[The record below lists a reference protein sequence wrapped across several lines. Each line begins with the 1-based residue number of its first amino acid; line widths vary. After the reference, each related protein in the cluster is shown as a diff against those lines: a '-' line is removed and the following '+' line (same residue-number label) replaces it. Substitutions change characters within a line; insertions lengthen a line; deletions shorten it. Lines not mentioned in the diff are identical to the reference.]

1 MAARPARAEDAGPE
15 AADGDDAAAAHD
27 DAADA
32 EGRNETDMILDMVQQ
47 ARGID
52 QGKGEI
58 ARLQE
63 ERRLLAGQ
71 KRQLTKALRNESRK
85 RTRLIQRS
93 SKLTV
98 PDLVQS
104 LYIRQA
110 RAQEREH
117 RAQERAAERQAAQ
130 ERAAVVNEVVM

>member
-1 MAARPARAEDAGPE
+1 
-15 AADGDDAAAAHD
+15 
-27 DAADA
+27 
-32 EGRNETDMILDMVQQ
+32 MILDMVQQ

-52 QGKGEI
+52 TGKGEI

-63 ERRLLAGQ
+63 ERRVLAGQ
-71 KRQLTKALRNESRK
+71 KRQLTKALRNETRK

-110 RAQEREH
+110 RAQEREQ
-117 RAQERAAERQAAQ
+117 RAQERAVGRQAAQ
-130 ERAAVVNEVVM
+130 DRVAEANEIVM

>member
-1 MAARPARAEDAGPE
+1 MAARPAHLEDAAPE
-15 AADGDDAAAAHD
+15 GAGGDGAAAAHD
-27 DAADA
+27 DAPDPEA
-32 EGRNETDMILDMVQQ
+32 RNETDMILDMVQQ

-63 ERRLLAGQ
+63 QRRVLAVQKRLLTHQ
-71 KRQLTKALRNESRK
+71 LRNETRK

-93 SKLTV
+93 SKLSV

-110 RAQEREH
+110 RAQEREQ
-117 RAQERAAERQAAQ
+117 RAQDRAHERHAAEQRAAGDH
-130 ERAAVVNEVVM
+130 EVVR

>member
-15 AADGDDAAAAHD
+15 AADGDDPAAAHD

-71 KRQLTKALRNESRK
+71 KRQLTKALRN
-85 RTRLIQRS
+85 
-93 SKLTV
+93 
-98 PDLVQS
+98 
-104 LYIRQA
+104 
-110 RAQEREH
+110 
-117 RAQERAAERQAAQ
+117 
-130 ERAAVVNEVVM
+130 

>member
-1 MAARPARAEDAGPE
+1 
-15 AADGDDAAAAHD
+15 
-27 DAADA
+27 
-32 EGRNETDMILDMVQQ
+32 
-47 ARGID
+47 
-52 QGKGEI
+52 
-58 ARLQE
+58 
-63 ERRLLAGQ
+63 LAGQ
-71 KRQLTKALRNESRK
+71 KRQLTKALRNETRK

-130 ERAAVVNEVVM
+130 ERVAGAHEVVR

>member
-15 AADGDDAAAAHD
+15 AAGGDDAAAAHD

-32 EGRNETDMILDMVQQ
+32 QARNETDMILDMVQQ

-71 KRQLTKALRNESRK
+71 KRQLTKALR
-85 RTRLIQRS
+85 LIQRS

-117 RAQERAAERQAAQ
+117 RAQERAVERQAAQ
-130 ERAAVVNEVVM
+130 ERAAVANEVVM